1 MIEIG
6 IALSMATSA
15 FNGIKKAIE
24 VGRDAE
30 DMVGV
35 FSKFF
40 DAKDQII
47 EASEYG
53 NNPSIVKKLFSGSS
67 VEAQALEI
75 TAAKHKTQQLE
86 KELREFLIY
95 SGQAA
100 FYDDMMRERRNIR
113 QARAAEARRKAE
125 NKKFWSD
132 VIFIVIATA
141 ITAIGITAMIS
152 AIIS

>member
-6 IALSMATSA
+6 IALSMASSA
-15 FNGIKKAIE
+15 YNGIKKAIE
-24 VGRDAE
+24 MGREAE

-53 NNPSIVKKLFSGSS
+53 SNQPLVKKLFSGSS

-95 SGQAA
+95 SGQGA
-100 FYDDMMRERRNIR
+100 FYEDMMRERRNIR
-113 QARAAEARRKAE
+113 QARAAEAKRKAE
-125 NKKFWSD
+125 SRKFWWD
-132 VIFIVIATA
+132 VTFVVIALV
-141 ITAIGITAMIS
+141 ITAVGIS
-152 AIIS
+152 AIMTAVLS